1 MEAASGEGEEGLADR
16 LGERRTVVDVVRHVG
31 RFGIPADDHR
41 HPDADAEPLPE
52 RRTEL
57 PAPPANPPGQPQA
70 EIPPALVQHARKIA
84 DDHRARTGTAI
95 DATTLRARLGVAAS
109 LAEAIAAQLT

>member
-1 MEAASGEGEEGLADR
+1 MSSTAD
-16 LGERRTVVDVVRHVG
+16 EPQVDAH
-31 RFGIPADDHR
+31 
-41 HPDADAEPLPE
+41 AEPLPE
-52 RRTEL
+52 PRAEL
-57 PAPPANPPGQPQA
+57 PAPPANPPDRPQA

-95 DATTLRARLGVAAS
+95 DATTLRARLGVAAP